1 MNNPYIELYDE
12 VFKLSEV
19 LGFETYDHLPG
30 DAASYPFV
38 FLGEQF
44 SDDKI
49 TKTRTMGKTNLIIHV
64 FHHDYRRR
72 TADKMLWK
80 LKKGIYE
87 MKSTEH
93 FSWEVVA
100 SDTVTQYEESVAGGN
115 KLAHVILD
123 ITLEF
128 Q

>member
-1 MNNPYIELYDE
+1 MNNPYIELYDSI
-12 VFKLSEV
+12 FKLSEE
-19 LGFETYDHLPG
+19 LGFETYDHLPT

-49 TKTRTMGKTNLIIHV
+49 TKTRTMGKSNLIIHV

-72 TADKMLWK
+72 AADKLLWE
-80 LKKGIYE
+80 LKKAIYE
-87 MKSTEH
+87 MKTTEN
-93 FSWEVVA
+93 FSWEVIS
-100 SDTVTQYEESVAGGN
+100 SDTVTQYEQSAAGGN